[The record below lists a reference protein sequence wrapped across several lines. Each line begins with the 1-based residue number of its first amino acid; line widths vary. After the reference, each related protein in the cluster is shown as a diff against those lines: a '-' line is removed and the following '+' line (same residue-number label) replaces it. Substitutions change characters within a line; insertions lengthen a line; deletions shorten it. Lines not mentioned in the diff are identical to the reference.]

1 MVTSSGCSSGDD
13 ECGSVHSMQYFI
25 VILRKIK
32 SLDRISE
39 YIQSLGRFMFSMLV
53 IFSLSHGYDW
63 SIVLC

>member
-1 MVTSSGCSSGDD
+1 
-13 ECGSVHSMQYFI
+13 MQYFI

-39 YIQSLGRFMFSMLV
+39 YIQSLGRFMFRMLV
-53 IFSLSHGYDW
+53 IFSLSNGYDW

>member
-1 MVTSSGCSSGDD
+1 
-13 ECGSVHSMQYFI
+13 MQYFI